1 MCSFLFERMRH
12 LALFLI
18 VLLQQSL
25 GSTGSLF
32 EERLNLTF
40 RIKAVFSGN
49 GVRKINVQFGEYK
62 KRVVVQNKENLLLKS
77 FCKTF
82 KHYNSFFK
90 F

>member
-1 MCSFLFERMRH
+1 MRH

-18 VLLQQSL
+18 VLLQQNL

-49 GVRKINVQFGEYK
+49 GVRNLNAQFDEYK
-62 KRVVVQNKENLLLKS
+62 KRVVVQKIEFINEDLL
-77 FCKTF
+77 
-82 KHYNSFFK
+82 
-90 F
+90 